1 MTLSAPKAPP
11 APAPA
16 PAADPQASADTSP
29 ATASYVRIMLDSED
43 LAAIPSGIAPLVA
56 SYADLFPTLAALHEF
71 EQAHP
76 ASEVV
81 LIDRALG
88 DPLGLASVADV
99 ESGALS
105 PGQLPGWFDKKTAA
119 NVRYL
124 TVYCDRADLAACD
137 AALGDR
143 DHWRWV
149 ATLDGTAFLDLH
161 GYPPLRR
168 PAAIQCLGSNDVGI
182 DCDLSLV
189 LNPNWHRPA

>member
-1 MTLSAPKAPP
+1 MTLSAPQT

-16 PAADPQASADTSP
+16 VGSP
-29 ATASYVRIMLDSED
+29 AGSETGPGNSPYVRIMLDSDD
-43 LAAIPSGIAPLVA
+43 LAAIPSGVAPLIA
-56 SYADLFPTLAALHEF
+56 TYADLFPTLTALHEF

-88 DPLGLASVADV
+88 DPLGLASIADV

-105 PGQLPGWFDKKTAA
+105 PDQLPGWFDKKTAA

-124 TVYCDRADLAACD
+124 TVYCDRDNLAACD

-143 DHWRWV
+143 NHWRWI
-149 ATLDGTAFLDLH
+149 ATLDGTAFLDLA
-161 GYPPLRR
+161 GYTPLRR
-168 PAAIQCLGSNDVGI
+168 PAVIQCLGSNDVGI

-189 LNPNWHRPA
+189 MNPNWHPVA